1 MNKKIGVRAQVP
13 ECIKLALTTGVRE
26 IVKLRE
32 FKKAYDN
39 RGKIQV
45 IAKIDEEKIKLRNES
60 ENH

>member
-1 MNKKIGVRAQVP
+1 MNKKVVVRAEVP
-13 ECIKLALTTGVRE
+13 DSIKLALSTGVRD

-45 IAKIDEEKIKLRNES
+45 VAKIDEEKLKLRNQS
-60 ENH
+60 